1 MFLVNPSLGELF
13 YGAGMNR
20 GALVILPI
28 GVMAGVFVAYQ
39 AEQDKR
45 ERQAFEDAMF
55 AQLVAEEKERERKE
69 TEMKE
74 KVAAQR
80 QRRGFWG

>member
-1 MFLVNPSLGELF
+1 
-13 YGAGMNR
+13 MNR

-28 GVMAGVFVAYQ
+28 GVMTGVFVAYQ
-39 AEQDKR
+39 VEQDKR

-80 QRRGFWG
+80 QRRGFLGLRSVVGDK

>member
-1 MFLVNPSLGELF
+1 
-13 YGAGMNR
+13 MNR

-39 AEQDKR
+39 ADQDRR

-55 AQLVAEEKERERKE
+55 AQLVEERERERERKE
-69 TEMKE
+69 HMREQE
-74 KVAAQR
+74 AAQR
-80 QRRGFWG
+80 KRRGFWG

>member
-1 MFLVNPSLGELF
+1 
-13 YGAGMNR
+13 MNR